1 MQGMEGIRIF
11 LFSKDKNVINDIIS
25 ENGHVHGKG

>member
-1 MQGMEGIRIF
+1 MKGIRIF
-11 LFSKDKNVINDIIS
+11 LFGKDKNVINDIVS